1 MKKYMTGNTTWR
13 VEAKIE
19 EVEVLRE
26 TESSVWVKGRRLQK
40 VTEWNVYHD
49 TWDEAHSYLLEKA
62 KGKVEYARRQL
73 EEHKSYL
80 GNVKGMKNPE
90 SAEAK

>member
-1 MKKYMTGNTTWR
+1 MKKYVTGTGRWG
-13 VEAKIE
+13 VAAKIE
-19 EVEVLRE
+19 VVEIERE
-26 TESSVWVKGRRLQK
+26 TESSVWVRGNRLGK
-40 VTEWNVYHD
+40 ITESHVYHD
-49 TWDEAHSYLLEKA
+49 SWAAAHSYLLEKA

-90 SAEAK
+90 SAEEK